1 MSQREVNQVNKVL
14 RAIIISLA
22 AIMAITALIY
32 NPAHLFTA
40 GIIFAVGLETEFV
53 KADEFDIRK

>member
-40 GIIFAVGLETEFV
+40 GIIFAAGLEAEFV
-53 KADEFDIRK
+53 KADQFDIRK